1 MTDRSPR
8 RQALVDELLRRF
20 GAALRGAQLYAPGH
34 PLVIRTIAAFEEV
47 VGRLVQDGTSLSV
60 ALVGDEVI
68 VGDQPAP
75 RGTSTLGELFARL
88 KARGIERITID
99 AGATHEELLALVDA
113 LRNRLE
119 ATTDEA
125 RDAPW
130 PELAHV
136 RVGQIK
142 VEQRVET
149 SMADMVTIRRLY
161 AQATRTAATLWDSAV
176 REGMPNAEDAGSV
189 VQDLAQAVAQ
199 NRHALLALTAIR
211 TSDTYTLTH
220 MVNVSILTMAQAR
233 GLGIDGALL
242 REFGVAGLMH
252 DIGKV
257 RTPPEILTK
266 PDRLDDREM
275 VVMRRHVLDG
285 AEILRR
291 TPDITPLAPIV
302 AFEHHLRANG
312 GGYPAGVA
320 RPRLNLA
327 TMLTSIADVYDAMR
341 SQRHY
346 QQAFPAERILAV
358 LQRKDRQEFDP
369 HLVRRFVQ
377 LLGIYP
383 VGTMVRLNTGAL
395 AVVLRPYPLD
405 PSRPRVRVVFAPD
418 GRRLELPFDLDLWD
432 VEPDPARHS
441 SVAAPA
447 CAPDP
452 AYDPLTEL
460 Q

>member
-1 MTDRSPR
+1 MSDRSPR

-34 PLVIRTIAAFEEV
+34 PLVIRNVEAFAQV
-47 VGRLVQDGTSLSV
+47 VTRLLQDMPSLSV
-60 ALVGDEVI
+60 ALVGDEVV
-68 VGDQPAP
+68 VGDLPAP
-75 RGTSTLGELFARL
+75 RGTSTLGELFLKL
-88 KARGIERITID
+88 KARGIERVTID
-99 AGATHEELLALVDA
+99 AGVSNEELVALVAA
-113 LRNRLE
+113 LRKRLE
-119 ATTDEA
+119 AAADEPK
-125 RDAPW
+125 DASW
-130 PELAHV
+130 PELPHV

-149 SMADMVTIRRLY
+149 SMADMVTIKRLY
-161 AQATRTAATLWDSAV
+161 SQASEAAV
-176 REGMPNAEDAGSV
+176 RLWETAGREGVANPEEVRTV

-199 NRHALLALTAIR
+199 NRSALLALTAIR
-211 TSDTYTLTH
+211 SSDTYTFTH

-257 RTPPEILTK
+257 RTPSEILTK
-266 PDRLDDREM
+266 PDRLDEREYGIM
-275 VVMRRHVLDG
+275 KRHVLDG

-302 AFEHHLRANG
+302 AFEHHLRIDG
-312 GGYPAGVA
+312 TGYPAGVK
-320 RPRLNLA
+320 RPALNLA

-346 QQAFPAERILAV
+346 QQSFPSDRILAV
-358 LQRKDRQEFDP
+358 LQRKDKHEFDP

-377 LLGIYP
+377 LMGIYP
-383 VGTMVRLNTGAL
+383 VGTMVRLNTGAV
-395 AVVLRPYPLD
+395 AVVLRAYPLD

-418 GRRLELPFDLDLWD
+418 GRHLDLPFDLDLWD
-432 VEPDPARHS
+432 VEPDPSRPS
-441 SVAAPA
+441 SVSGPA
-447 CAPDP
+447 YPPDP
-452 AYDPLTEL
+452 SYDPLSEM

>member
-1 MTDRSPR
+1 M
-8 RQALVDELLRRF
+8 DELLRRF

-34 PLVIRTIAAFEEV
+34 PLVIRNVSAFSEV
-47 VGRLVQDGTSLSV
+47 VGRLLQDVTSLSI
-60 ALVGDEVI
+60 ALVGDEVV
-68 VGDQPAP
+68 VGDLPAP
-75 RGTSTLGELFARL
+75 RGTSTLGDLFLKL
-88 KARGIERITID
+88 KARGIERVTID
-99 AGATHEELLALVDA
+99 NGATHEELVTLVGALKRRLDA
-113 LRNRLE
+113 
-119 ATTDEA
+119 AADEKET
-125 RDAPW
+125 PW
-130 PELAHV
+130 PELPHV

-149 SMADMVTIRRLY
+149 SMADMVTIKRLY
-161 AQATRTAATLWDSAV
+161 SQASAAANRLWQTASAEGQANPEDV
-176 REGMPNAEDAGSV
+176 RSV

-199 NRHALLALTAIR
+199 NRNALLALTAIR
-211 TSDTYTLTH
+211 SSDTYTFTH

-266 PDRLDDREM
+266 PDRLDEREFAIM
-275 VVMRRHVLDG
+275 KRHVLDG

-302 AFEHHLRANG
+302 AFEHHLRVDG
-312 GGYPAGVA
+312 TGYPSGVK
-320 RPRLNLA
+320 RPALNLA
-327 TMLTSIADVYDAMR
+327 TMLTSISDVYDAMR

-346 QQAFPAERILAV
+346 QQSFPSERILAV
-358 LQRKDRQEFDP
+358 LQRKDKQEFDP

-377 LLGIYP
+377 LMGIYP
-383 VGTMVRLNTGAL
+383 AGTMVRLNTGAL

-405 PSRPRVRVVFAPD
+405 PQRPRVRVVFAPD
-418 GRRLELPFDLDLWD
+418 GRRLDLPFDLDLWD
-432 VEPDPARHS
+432 VEPDPGRPS
-441 SVAAPA
+441 SIAAPA
-447 CAPDP
+447 YPPDP
-452 AYDPLTEL
+452 NYDPLGEI

>member
-1 MTDRSPR
+1 MADRTPR

-34 PLVIRTIAAFEEV
+34 PLVMRNITAFTEV
-47 VGRLVQDGTSLSV
+47 VERLLRDLPSLSI
-60 ALVGDEVI
+60 ALVGDEVV
-68 VGDQPAP
+68 VGDLPAP
-75 RGTSTLGELFARL
+75 RGTSTLGELFVKL
-88 KARGIERITID
+88 KARGIERVTMD
-99 AGATHEELLALVDA
+99 AGVTNAELVTLVSA
-113 LRNRLE
+113 LRRRLE
-119 ATTDEA
+119 AAADEK
-125 RDAPW
+125 DVPW
-130 PELAHV
+130 PDLPHV

-149 SMADMVTIRRLY
+149 SMADMVTIKRLY
-161 AQATRTAATLWDSAV
+161 SQATTAAATLWDTAA
-176 REGMPNAEDAGSV
+176 REGQSDPEQVRGV

-199 NRHALLALTAIR
+199 NRNALLALTAIR
-211 TSDTYTLTH
+211 SSDTYTFTH
-220 MVNVSILTMAQAR
+220 MVNVSILVMAQAR

-266 PDRLDDREM
+266 PERLDDREFAIM
-275 VVMRRHVLDG
+275 KRHVLDG

-302 AFEHHLRANG
+302 AFEHHLRVDG
-312 GGYPAGVA
+312 TGYPAGVK
-320 RPRLNLA
+320 RPSLNLA
-327 TMLTSIADVYDAMR
+327 TMLTSISDVYDAMR

-346 QQAFPAERILAV
+346 QQSFPSERILAV
-358 LQRKDRQEFDP
+358 LQRKDRQEFEP

-377 LLGIYP
+377 LMGIYP
-383 VGTMVRLNTGAL
+383 VGTMVRLNTGAM
-395 AVVLRPYPLD
+395 AVVLKAYPLD
-405 PSRPRVRVVFAPD
+405 PTRPRVRVVFAPD

-432 VEPDPARHS
+432 VEPDPARPS
-441 SVAAPA
+441 SIAAPA
-447 CAPDP
+447 FPPDP
-452 AYDPLTEL
+452 SYDPLGEI